1 MTELNVVRNT
11 IVHIEKQNWANWAQ
25 NSDIKCLIWKSSQFR
40 LRYAHCLREATK
52 AYIFSGWTTKRG
64 VGFFKAR
71 KKIPKKR
78 MSKLEGGV

>member
-52 AYIFSGWTTKRG
+52 AYIFLVVGPLRG
-64 VGFFKAR
+64 VWAFLKLEKKSR
-71 KKIPKKR
+71 KK
-78 MSKLEGGV
+78 G